1 MTFVNHV
8 NGDGPNH
15 TGEGHVSKFDH
26 ITFWVGNAKQAA
38 TYYCVEFGFRPLA
51 YKGLETQSRQIA
63 AHVIQQNQIIM
74 VFMSALE
81 PENREMGAHLVTHG
95 DGVKDIAFSVSG
107 IESIVNHA
115 RAQGAKIVRDVWQ
128 ESDEHGS
135 VKFAQIQTFGDTT
148 HLLVEKSDYKGLFLP
163 GYSEPTLEIKLLS
176 ELPEVGLNF
185 IDHCVGNQPEAEM
198 EPMASLYEKQL
209 NFHRFWSVDDTQI
222 HTEYSALRSTVMAN
236 KEETIKIP
244 LNEPAKSKKYKSQIQ
259 EYIEYYGGPGI
270 QHIALNTS
278 DIIKAVKNLR
288 QRGMQFLE
296 VPSSYYSAL
305 RDKLKSSKI
314 QVKEDLDELEKLRIL
329 VDYDENGY
337 LLQLF
342 TKPLQ
347 DRPTLFFEVI
357 QRRNHNGFGAG
368 NFKALFEAI
377 EAEQEKRGNL
387 LVN

>member
-26 ITFWVGNAKQAA
+26 VTFWVGNAKQAA

-128 ESDEHGS
+128 ESDKHGT

-148 HLLVEKSDYKGLFLP
+148 HLLVERIDYKGLFLP
-163 GYSEPTLEIKLLS
+163 GYSEPTLE
-176 ELPEVGLNF
+176 V
-185 IDHCVGNQPEAEM
+185 
-198 EPMASLYEKQL
+198 
-209 NFHRFWSVDDTQI
+209 
-222 HTEYSALRSTVMAN
+222 
-236 KEETIKIP
+236 
-244 LNEPAKSKKYKSQIQ
+244 
-259 EYIEYYGGPGI
+259 
-270 QHIALNTS
+270 
-278 DIIKAVKNLR
+278 
-288 QRGMQFLE
+288 
-296 VPSSYYSAL
+296 
-305 RDKLKSSKI
+305 
-314 QVKEDLDELEKLRIL
+314 
-329 VDYDENGY
+329 
-337 LLQLF
+337 
-342 TKPLQ
+342 
-347 DRPTLFFEVI
+347 
-357 QRRNHNGFGAG
+357 
-368 NFKALFEAI
+368 
-377 EAEQEKRGNL
+377 
-387 LVN
+387 